1 MKTKWSLLEKKSKLT
16 PFDIPIDYNILNIL
30 ANRGITKKNDI
41 IKFINPKLENLE
53 DPQGLI
59 DLDLAILEIE
69 DAIKNDKKI
78 CIYGDY
84 DVDGITSTSIL
95 YLSLKKLGT
104 SNIIYYIP
112 LRNEGY
118 GLNKN
123 AIDEIKSKNVDLIIT
138 VDCGISSH
146 SEVEYIKELG
156 MRVVI
161 TDHHDIPSNI
171 PKSHAC
177 VNPKRLDNK
186 YSFPNLAGVGVV
198 FMLVY
203 TMFKKLNRLEEIFDF
218 LDIVA
223 LGTIADIMPL
233 IKENRIIVKH
243 GLEKFK
249 TTKNLGLRSIINKL
263 ELNNK
268 DITVGDVSF
277 KIAPIFNAVGR
288 LSDAKLAV
296 KLLISESTVEINAL
310 AQNLISNNINRKKIQ
325 DEIIDNLLEEIEHN
339 NYNKKDILIFHSPE
353 FHHGIIG
360 IVASKV
366 VEKYYKPAIII
377 EENLDEGIAVGSC
390 RSVEGFNIT
399 KALSYF
405 SKDLIKF
412 GGHSNAAGFTIK
424 LENLEKFKKD
434 MEEYATKQ
442 LQGISLIKNINI
454 DMKIPAQ
461 KISYEFI
468 QSLNLL
474 KPFGFGN
481 STPILMTENCIIHNP
496 NLIGAKKQHLKFD
509 IDQKGFSV
517 KNAIWFNNSDKISE
531 LTNDSIFYDIVFK
544 LEISEFNDRFYP
556 NILIEDM
563 KKSKLKDDRFHFY
576 HSMYYTSFPIK
587 SVFYTTIDIDS
598 EDKLHIKK
606 NFSNYSIMMGKKT
619 ISKLDQNISN
629 LLDQLHNF
637 YNYEFEIKIEEI
649 DKRQYHNIVHILI
662 KKKHKLE
669 NYSNSDSVQFRN
681 IKNFLLKDI
690 PYNDFTKKALSIFY
704 KENKSIHINRNNI
717 KIELEEEPVDITES
731 YLYNLLLTISIK
743 YYFENDRK
751 INFYT
756 TNKYFK
762 EKPEFKTYCNFIDK
776 INIRNSNDIC
786 IFDFNS
792 IKLPNFK
799 LNYEKAIVI
808 YDSEIKSDK
817 LENIIFNIKLPK
829 NIVKINK
836 NLLKNIDYESI
847 FLHYLP
853 IENKKYILELAK
865 KGKII
870 YTDNS
875 IIDYY

>member
-95 YLSLKKLGT
+95 YLSLKKLVT

-118 GLNKN
+118 VLNKN

-161 TDHHDIPSNI
+161 TDHHDISSNI

-203 TMFKKLNRLEEIFDF
+203 TMFKKLNRLEEVFDF

-339 NYNKKDILIFHSPE
+339 NYNK
-353 FHHGIIG
+353 
-360 IVASKV
+360 
-366 VEKYYKPAIII
+366 Y
-377 EENLDEGIAVGSC
+377 
-390 RSVEGFNIT
+390 FNIP
-399 KALSYF
+399 F
-405 SKDLIKF
+405 S
-412 GGHSNAAGFTIK
+412 
-424 LENLEKFKKD
+424 
-434 MEEYATKQ
+434 
-442 LQGISLIKNINI
+442 
-454 DMKIPAQ
+454 
-461 KISYEFI
+461 
-468 QSLNLL
+468 
-474 KPFGFGN
+474 
-481 STPILMTENCIIHNP
+481 
-496 NLIGAKKQHLKFD
+496 
-509 IDQKGFSV
+509 
-517 KNAIWFNNSDKISE
+517 
-531 LTNDSIFYDIVFK
+531 
-544 LEISEFNDRFYP
+544 
-556 NILIEDM
+556 
-563 KKSKLKDDRFHFY
+563 
-576 HSMYYTSFPIK
+576 
-587 SVFYTTIDIDS
+587 
-598 EDKLHIKK
+598 
-606 NFSNYSIMMGKKT
+606 
-619 ISKLDQNISN
+619 
-629 LLDQLHNF
+629 
-637 YNYEFEIKIEEI
+637 
-649 DKRQYHNIVHILI
+649 
-662 KKKHKLE
+662 
-669 NYSNSDSVQFRN
+669 
-681 IKNFLLKDI
+681 
-690 PYNDFTKKALSIFY
+690 
-704 KENKSIHINRNNI
+704 
-717 KIELEEEPVDITES
+717 
-731 YLYNLLLTISIK
+731 
-743 YYFENDRK
+743 
-751 INFYT
+751 
-756 TNKYFK
+756 
-762 EKPEFKTYCNFIDK
+762 
-776 INIRNSNDIC
+776 
-786 IFDFNS
+786 
-792 IKLPNFK
+792 
-799 LNYEKAIVI
+799 
-808 YDSEIKSDK
+808 
-817 LENIIFNIKLPK
+817 
-829 NIVKINK
+829 
-836 NLLKNIDYESI
+836 
-847 FLHYLP
+847 
-853 IENKKYILELAK
+853 
-865 KGKII
+865 
-870 YTDNS
+870 
-875 IIDYY
+875 